1 MQLHD
6 VKIHGSLGNLLA
18 NLAEK
23 IVGVTNAVIA
33 QVGFQTPL
41 AQVSRLVRFSQYQ
54 FRRQGLCL
62 LRYRNSCLGLTNTRR
77 RHVRRVGRSMA
88 VHSVYCRVRR

>member
-1 MQLHD
+1 LSTTTHGTARLQAELAANSFMQLRD

-41 AQVSRLVRFSQYQ
+41 AKVSRLDDFSQYEFQ
-54 FRRQGLCL
+54 
-62 LRYRNSCLGLTNTRR
+62 
-77 RHVRRVGRSMA
+77 
-88 VHSVYCRVRR
+88 

>member
-1 MQLHD
+1 MQLRD

-41 AQVSRLVRFSQYQ
+41 AKVSRLDGFSQYQ
-54 FRRQGLCL
+54 FRHQGLCL
-62 LRYRNSCLGLTNTRR
+62 LRYWNSCLGLTNTRR
-77 RHVRRVGRSMA
+77 HHARHDGRSM
-88 VHSVYCRVRR
+88 VVYSVYCRVRR

>member
-1 MQLHD
+1 MQLRD

-41 AQVSRLVRFSQYQ
+41 AKVSRLVGFSQYQ
-54 FRRQGLCL
+54 FRR
-62 LRYRNSCLGLTNTRR
+62 
-77 RHVRRVGRSMA
+77 
-88 VHSVYCRVRR
+88 